1 MNFEEFMEASGVT
14 ETVITHLKD
23 CFKLKKPVGE
33 VVHNKMMTLFK
44 RYLVVGGMP
53 QAVNTYLDTNNL
65 SLVDQTKRD
74 IINLYL
80 EDFQKIDSTGNAER
94 LFKNIPAQLSNNES
108 RYQPT
113 TVIGRQTETKMT
125 ELLKDLEQSKTTL
138 FSYHCTDPNVGM
150 SLNKDPDRYKMFV
163 ADTGL
168 FVTLCFWDKDYTENV
183 IYNKLLS
190 DKLEANLGYIYEN
203 LIAQMLTAAGNELF
217 YFTFPKDDKHNYEID
232 FMLSRGNKIW
242 PIEVKSSGYKTHA
255 SLDAFCKKYSSRIGK
270 RFLLYTKDLR
280 KDGEILMV
288 PVYMTP
294 LL

>member
-1 MNFEEFMEASGVT
+1 
-14 ETVITHLKD
+14 
-23 CFKLKKPVGE
+23 
-33 VVHNKMMTLFK
+33 
-44 RYLVVGGMP
+44 
-53 QAVNTYLDTNNL
+53 
-65 SLVDQTKRD
+65 
-74 IINLYL
+74 
-80 EDFQKIDSTGNAER
+80 
-94 LFKNIPAQLSNNES
+94 
-108 RYQPT
+108 
-113 TVIGRQTETKMT
+113 
-125 ELLKDLEQSKTTL
+125 
-138 FSYHCTDPNVGM
+138 M

-280 KDGEILMV
+280 KDGETLLV